1 MTHNDVLRSV
11 RYLLDLH
18 ETQVLNIIK
27 LAKPD
32 TTADTDAINAY
43 LKKED
48 EEGYLMCPINV
59 FAAFL
64 DGLVYH
70 RHGQAESRP
79 HQATVPPISNNLVLK
94 KLRVA
99 FELKDSDML
108 EIMQSVGI
116 TVTKTELSALFR
128 AHGHNNYR
136 NCGDQ
141 WLRNFLK
148 GLTLRVRGKAD

>member
-1 MTHNDVLRSV
+1 MIHNDVLRSV

-70 RHGQAESRP
+70 RRGQDESRP

-128 AHGHNNYR
+128 AQGHNNYR

>member
-1 MTHNDVLRSV
+1 MNHNDVLRSV
-11 RYLLDLH
+11 RYMLDIH
-18 ETQVLNIIK
+18 ETQLLNIIK

-32 TTADTDAINAY
+32 TTLEMSSITAY

-48 EEGYLMCPINV
+48 EDGYLICPANV

-64 DGLVYH
+64 DGLVYQ
-70 RHGQAESRP
+70 RRGQDENHP
-79 HQATVPPISNNLVLK
+79 HKPTVPPISNNMVLK

-99 FELKDSDML
+99 FELKDADL
-108 EIMQSVGI
+108 LAIMQSVGI
-116 TVTKTELSALFR
+116 SVGKTELSALFR
-128 AHGHNNYR
+128 APGHQNYR

-148 GLTLRVRGKAD
+148 GLTLRLRGGQ